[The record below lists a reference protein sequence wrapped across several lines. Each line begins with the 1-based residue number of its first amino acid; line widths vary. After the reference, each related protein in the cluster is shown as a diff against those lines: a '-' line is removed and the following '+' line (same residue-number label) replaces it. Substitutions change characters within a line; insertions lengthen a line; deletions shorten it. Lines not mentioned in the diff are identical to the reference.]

1 MAPTKILIETHPLK
15 GSYHSEIGLLILKIE
30 DIQLQTSPGV
40 INYVLWLKFEY
51 GVHENCD
58 QIAATLIGRPTVAVH
73 VIKVACY
80 IKQVET
86 RAIIME
92 TVTTIDSSL
101 AL

>member
-15 GSYHSEIGLLILKIE
+15 GPYHSEIGLLILKIE

-58 QIAATLIGRPTVAVH
+58 QIAATLRQTN
-73 VIKVACY
+73 
-80 IKQVET
+80 
-86 RAIIME
+86 
-92 TVTTIDSSL
+92 SSCMYM
-101 AL
+101 